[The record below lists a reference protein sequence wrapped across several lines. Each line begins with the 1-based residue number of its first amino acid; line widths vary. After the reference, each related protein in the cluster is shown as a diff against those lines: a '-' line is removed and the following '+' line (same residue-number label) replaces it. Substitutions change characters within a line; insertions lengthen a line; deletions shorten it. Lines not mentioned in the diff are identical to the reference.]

1 VEQGLEVESAAT
13 GNGEGAKKCGDA
25 WKAAR
30 EGKALEGGASVRK
43 PRAARSSVSK
53 EAETR

>member
-1 VEQGLEVESAAT
+1 VEQGLEVEPEAT

-30 EGKALEGGASVRK
+30 EGKALEGRASVRK